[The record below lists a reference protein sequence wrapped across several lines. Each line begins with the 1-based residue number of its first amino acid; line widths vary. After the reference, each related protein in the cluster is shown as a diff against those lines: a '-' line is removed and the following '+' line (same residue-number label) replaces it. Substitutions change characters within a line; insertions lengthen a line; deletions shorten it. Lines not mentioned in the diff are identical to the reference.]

1 MHLKVVNSTNI
12 NDPLTIF
19 ESQQFQNRQT
29 DSKNSSRLNVCIF
42 QHIDVQ
48 QWGGKWQFYMSGL
61 SLFDVAREN
70 QKQYTAG
77 MTPQLLIHDD
87 MTQICYISKA

>member
-29 DSKNSSRLNVCIF
+29 PKTAADCLYAFSNTGRCVYNEL
-42 QHIDVQ
+42 
-48 QWGGKWQFYMSGL
+48 
-61 SLFDVAREN
+61 EN
-70 QKQYTAG
+70 GY
-77 MTPQLLIHDD
+77 
-87 MTQICYISKA
+87 